1 MYSFFQLR
9 NKTMKQ
15 SPLKREKAAT
25 YLLGLFRGIDNFDV
39 AVMTAFPLDNFY
51 GLFVQ
56 HVFC

>member
-1 MYSFFQLR
+1 
-9 NKTMKQ
+9 MKQ